1 MKKSQN
7 KTAQHRRLAL
17 RSEAIAVLTPP
28 ELKKV
33 GGANEEAPCTYY
45 SSCRPSE
52 NTIVQI

>member
-33 GGANEEAPCTYY
+33 AGTDDAPCTYY

-52 NTIVQI
+52 NTVVEN